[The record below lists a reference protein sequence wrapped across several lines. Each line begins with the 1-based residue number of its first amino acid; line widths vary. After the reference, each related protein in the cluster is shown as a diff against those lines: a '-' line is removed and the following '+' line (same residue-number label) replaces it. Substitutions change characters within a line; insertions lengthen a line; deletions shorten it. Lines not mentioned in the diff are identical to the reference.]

1 MFRTLRLVPV
11 PHSSLVMGRVRVRTG
26 PVVLRKIMVASLV
39 ASQKTGLIAKLLMDA
54 GLLHWVF
61 PSEIGR

>member
-1 MFRTLRLVPV
+1 M
-11 PHSSLVMGRVRVRTG
+11 RVRVCTG
-26 PVVLRKIMVASLV
+26 PVVLRKTMAASLV

-54 GLLHWVF
+54 GLLHRVV